1 MEETY
6 DAVILA
12 AGDYP
17 SHPIP
22 LHVLNSAKFV
32 CCCDSA
38 AVEYINHGGKPDAI
52 VGDGDSMPQA
62 FKERYRNIWHQVEE
76 QADND
81 QTKATRFCAGM
92 GFRKIA
98 YIGATGRRED
108 HTLGNISL
116 MARYPHDYGV
126 EPTMFTDYGFFKP
139 CLDNITIATR
149 PGLQVSV
156 FNLAAKKISATGLQ
170 WPVYAFTEWWQ
181 GTLNEATGDTVRI
194 ESDGDVVVFV
204 TYDTK

>member
-1 MEETY
+1 MEENY

-22 LHVLNSAKFV
+22 LRILNSAKFV

-38 AVEYINHGGKPDAI
+38 AVEYIRRGGKPDAI
-52 VGDGDSMPQA
+52 VGDGDSLPQA
-62 FKERYRNIWHQVEE
+62 LKERYREIWHQVEE

-92 GFRKIA
+92 GLRKIA
-98 YIGATGRRED
+98 YVGATGRRED

-126 EPTMFTDYGFFKP
+126 QPTMFTDYGFFKP
-139 CLDNITIATR
+139 CLDSITIATS

-156 FNLAAKKISATGLQ
+156 FNLAATEISAKGLK
-170 WPVYAFTEWWQ
+170 WPTFAFTEWWQ

-204 TYDTK
+204 TYDKK